1 MRLLIADDD
10 ARAPRQLASDLGAL
24 AHEVVIV
31 GDGRTALARATQETF
46 DAVLLELVLPYVGG
60 VEITRTLRE
69 RGLDLPIVLLSVHGD
84 LPDRLAG
91 LDGGADDY
99 LVKPIAAVEIEARLR
114 AILRRATRSGGHGVM
129 RAGDIEV
136 NEIKYRAQRGG
147 RVLALPKLEF
157 QMLCELIRNKNA
169 VVTRTMFYRNV
180 WRYDG
185 EPATNVVE
193 SYIRRLR
200 GHLNAAGEPDPIETI
215 RGVGYM
221 LVDHG

>member
-91 LDGGADDY
+91 LDAGADDY

-169 VVTRTMFYRNV
+169 IVTRAMFYRNV